1 MKNVSLAILCALL
14 VLIGCRSEQEQAP
27 GGKGETRHPLITE
40 LQRKYAPDRR
50 TAIFTVASEE
60 RQGRTLLKGEVDR
73 KEAKDELLSA
83 MADLGVTVLDSIVV
97 LPEEKLGE
105 RTWGI
110 ITVSVAN
117 MRSEPEESAELGS
130 QTLMGSIVRV
140 WKRKSGYV
148 YIQSPD
154 RYLGWAD
161 PDQMKLVTEKEAEE
175 WRNARKVFFTG
186 LYDLVRLS
194 PDAVAYPVCDV
205 TAGAVFRDLGT
216 KGGWTKVGLA
226 DGRSGYVPAGSVIDH
241 ALWGTSLVPVP
252 ENIERTGRMLMG
264 VPYLWGGTSV
274 KGVDCSGFTKTVFLL
289 NGLSL
294 NRDANQQAE
303 QGTPVEAG
311 KDFVQLKKGDLLF
324 FGRKEGDGK
333 KERITHVGIYLGGQ
347 LYIHSSGTVHLNS
360 FDAASPLY
368 NEYNRNR
375 FVRARRVIA
384 GPAAVAEV
392 AAH

>member
-1 MKNVSLAILCALL
+1 
-14 VLIGCRSEQEQAP
+14 
-27 GGKGETRHPLITE
+27 
-40 LQRKYAPDRR
+40 
-50 TAIFTVASEE
+50 
-60 RQGRTLLKGEVDR
+60 
-73 KEAKDELLSA
+73 
-83 MADLGVTVLDSIVV
+83 MAELGVPVVDSIVV
-97 LPEEKLGE
+97 LPEEKLGD

-110 ITVSVAN
+110 VTVSVAN

-130 QTLMGSIVRV
+130 QALMGSIVRV
-140 WKRKSGYV
+140 WKRKNGYV
-148 YIQSPD
+148 YMQTPD

-161 PDQMKLVTEKEAEE
+161 PDQLKLVTEQEAEQ
-175 WRNARKVFFTG
+175 WRSARKVFFTG
-186 LYDLVRLS
+186 MVDLVRLS
-194 PDAVAYPVCDV
+194 PDASAYPVCDV
-205 TAGAVFRDLGT
+205 TGGAVFRDLGT

-226 DGRSGYVPAGSVIDH
+226 DGRSGYIPAVSVIDH
-241 ALWGTSLVPVP
+241 AQWGTSLVPVP
-252 ENIERTGRMLMG
+252 ERIERTGRMLMG

-294 NRDANQQAE
+294 NRDANQQAD

-311 KDFVQLKKGDLLF
+311 TDFANLKKGDLLF
-324 FGRKEGDGK
+324 FGRKDGGGK

-360 FDAASPLY
+360 FDAASPLF

-375 FVRARRVIA
+375 FVRARRVIS

-392 AAH
+392 ATH